1 MLYNSAIREQTAL
14 EWDQERP
21 VEEQE
26 FYLDWMMDQSYPV
39 ILVYEE
45 GELVAFGALERWTVG
60 SGKPLYSSKYLTVN
74 EIRS

>member
-26 FYLDWMMDQSYPV
+26 FYLGWMIDHSYPV

-60 SGKPLYSSKYLTVN
+60 SGGSPYFLNYLTVN